1 MNPAMIDV
9 EKMLEDVAEPM
20 KARKKRPQSQS
31 QNSES
36 IVRKREKRTITIA
49 EKRQAKCR
57 GVPCSICNMKDTDPD
72 PIQPQHNCLWAYYRQ
87 VKGETCTAIVL
98 YITDGTT
105 CWRCFRVWNVRYMG
119 ICTLTAYKT
128 SLGKSH
134 ELYESHVTYGRWLTN
149 RVEDWLN
156 SGKDMDAMMLGSW
169 PNPTQLERIQI
180 HEIVWTTAKD
190 EHLPADEYKD
200 KYGDWKT
207 NNRGD
212 TPVVGPNNTA
222 LIKLK
227 AANIWTREIRIIQ
240 QAKKK

>member
-1 MNPAMIDV
+1 
-9 EKMLEDVAEPM
+9 
-20 KARKKRPQSQS
+20 
-31 QNSES
+31 
-36 IVRKREKRTITIA
+36 
-49 EKRQAKCR
+49 
-57 GVPCSICNMKDTDPD
+57 
-72 PIQPQHNCLWAYYRQ
+72 
-87 VKGETCTAIVL
+87 
-98 YITDGTT
+98 
-105 CWRCFRVWNVRYMG
+105 
-119 ICTLTAYKT
+119 
-128 SLGKSH
+128 
-134 ELYESHVTYGRWLTN
+134 
-149 RVEDWLN
+149 
-156 SGKDMDAMMLGSW
+156 MLGSW

-240 QAKKK
+240 QAKKNNNK